1 MTAQLAGTRAMQEEH
16 NSSYDSYLQGSYLDN
31 AWSNKRNEARYL
43 VNWRVAIV
51 YQDSESHLSFRGRAF
66 DIGMGGFSLHS
77 DYSLPVSDRVTVLIS
92 VPPPAPGL
100 RPRIIEVK
108 SRVVYTVLS
117 SEFDGFRTGVYFS
130 EFKGDG
136 EAALK
141 NNLAGRVAAPIV
153 VKSD

>member
-1 MTAQLAGTRAMQEEH
+1 MQEDD
-16 NSSYDSYLQGSYLDN
+16 NAQYDNYLQGSYLDN
-31 AWSNKRNEARYL
+31 TWSYKRNEARYL

-51 YQDSESHLSFRGRAF
+51 YQDSDSHLSFRGRAF

-77 DYSLPVSDRVTVLIS
+77 DYSLPISDRVTVLIS
-92 VPPPAPGL
+92 MPPPATGL
-100 RPRIIEVK
+100 RARIVEVK

-141 NNLAGRVAAPIV
+141 ANLAGRVAAPIV
-153 VKSD
+153 VRSD

>member
-1 MTAQLAGTRAMQEEH
+1 MSEPDA
-16 NSSYDSYLQGSYLDN
+16 NYDSYLQGSYLDA

-51 YQDSESHLSFRGRAF
+51 YQDKDSHLSFRGRAF

-92 VPPPAPGL
+92 VPAAAAGM
-100 RPRIIEVK
+100 RARIVEVK

-117 SEFDGFRTGVYFS
+117 SEFDGFRTGVYFT

-136 EAALK
+136 EALLK
-141 NNLAGRVAAPIV
+141 HTLAGRVAAPIA
-153 VKSD
+153 SRPD